1 LQDTGKLKKLVD
13 WMRESTHTVIF
24 TGAGMSTE
32 AGLPDFRSKTGLW
45 KAKDPRKLA
54 SIEAMYK
61 NPEEFY
67 EFYRMRLATLGE
79 ANPHQGHKILADWE
93 KRRIIQAII
102 TQNVDGLH
110 HRAGSNRVIELHGT
124 LREALCLKCK
134 KVYGSQV
141 LEGGGIPRCE
151 CGNMLKP
158 GVILFGEMLPQDALY
173 QADLESR
180 RSHLF
185 IVIGSSL
192 EVSPANYFPLQA
204 RDTGAKLVIINMETT
219 IMDEQADLVVRGKA
233 GEVLVKVDDLLK
245 NNL

>member
-1 LQDTGKLKKLVD
+1 LQDRDKLEILVD
-13 WMRESTHTVIF
+13 WLLKSTHTVIF

-45 KAKDPRKLA
+45 KQKDPTKLA
-54 SIEAMYK
+54 SVEAMNQ

-79 ANPHQGHKILADWE
+79 ASPHKGHKILALWE
-93 KRRIIQAII
+93 KDRLIQAII

-124 LREALCLKCK
+124 LREAVCLKCK
-134 KVYGSQV
+134 QVYPPQV
-141 LEGGGIPRCE
+141 LEGESIPRCS
-151 CGNMLKP
+151 CGQMLKP
-158 GVILFGEMLPQDALY
+158 GVILFGEMLPQEALR
-173 QADLESR
+173 QADIESR

-192 EVSPANYFPLQA
+192 EVSPANFFPLEA
-204 RDTGAKLVIINMETT
+204 KGVGAKLVIINLEPTD
-219 IMDEQADLVVRGKA
+219 MDDQADLLIRGKA
-233 GEVLVKVDDLLK
+233 GEILDYLNKILK
-245 NNL
+245 DPD